1 MKGFIILKYDLKKYG
16 LNVRFEQEATLYSGL
31 FIARVLEQHR
41 VLYKVVSEHG
51 ELYAS
56 VSGKFAYG
64 TYSQVNFPA
73 VGDWVMI
80 DRINDKDGNAVIH
93 YILQRKSVFSR
104 KAAGTI
110 EGQQVVAANIDVIF
124 LCMSLNAD
132 FNLRRIERYLT
143 IAWEI
148 MAKPVIILTKS
159 DLCDNLRQKK

>member
-1 MKGFIILKYDLKKYG
+1 
-16 LNVRFEQEATLYSGL
+16 
-31 FIARVLEQHR
+31 
-41 VLYKVVSEHG
+41 
-51 ELYAS
+51 
-56 VSGKFAYG
+56 
-64 TYSQVNFPA
+64 
-73 VGDWVMI
+73 MI

-104 KAAGTI
+104 KTAGTI
-110 EGQQVVAANIDVIF
+110 EDQQVVAANIDVIF

-143 IAWEI
+143 IAWES